1 MLKVLHLVKSG
12 YAPFNKKTYQLG
24 VRKKTVKMMK
34 LRMNFKEKKRLGLLN
49 DDEYLYLFLYIYLC
63 AFEDKIKI
71 LKNTNINKQQQWEVV
86 HRVI

>member
-49 DDEYLYLFLYIYLC
+49 DDEYLYLYIYLC